1 MSLQVSV
8 CTGGLT
14 VVITST
20 QSSLIPVGSVHLK
33 VAVLVPEEDVMTE
46 VDAAFT
52 LVIAAAG
59 IINDIATVA
68 INNNF
73 TFLVV
78 NLLNWTNLAILTN
91 KSEDR
96 LAACMRAISSQAK
109 LPLL

>member
-20 QSSLIPVGSVHLK
+20 HSSLRPDGSVHLK

-73 TFLVV
+73 RFVILS
-78 NLLNWTNLAILTN
+78 LFNWVDLTICSN
-91 KSEDR
+91 E
-96 LAACMRAISSQAK
+96 
-109 LPLL
+109 

>member
-1 MSLQVSV
+1 V

-33 VAVLVPEEDVMTE
+33 VAVLVPEEDVTTE

-73 TFLVV
+73 RFVILS
-78 NLLNWTNLAILTN
+78 LFNWVDLTICSN
-91 KSEDR
+91 E
-96 LAACMRAISSQAK
+96 
-109 LPLL
+109 